1 MNELLQAIGI
11 AFLTLF
17 LFMVLGLTYIFYK
30 IITLIGKVG
39 NDIKSR
45 RNEYLMRPIPKTTDY
60 RKDRYLR

>member
-17 LFMVLGLTYIFYK
+17 LFTLLGLVYIFYK

-39 NDIKSR
+39 NGIKSR

>member
-11 AFLTLF
+11 VFLTLF
-17 LFMVLGLTYIFYK
+17 LFTLLGLTYIFYK

-39 NDIKSR
+39 NDVKSR

-60 RKDRYLR
+60 RQDRYLR

>member
-11 AFLTLF
+11 VFLTLF
-17 LFMVLGLTYIFYK
+17 LFTLLGPTYIFYK

-39 NDIKSR
+39 NNIKSR